1 METPIAAPAARP
13 TRSHKLEFSFLNGNL
28 IVPAGATCLS
38 PERHDR
44 WSDIVH
50 EGDFH
55 EGPHHHIGA
64 RLFGRDLGSREDR
77 AHQACRPQQR
87 IPIRLAGTSSVSK
100 SGSRFQHRKSEFT
113 RKLVLI
119 DSGPTHPPCSNL
131 IALTPSLRR
140 RVRDRRW
147 PGPHPGRCFGSAIAP
162 TQRANRSAAGK
173 CHRFAT

>member
-13 TRSHKLEFSFLNGNL
+13 TSSHKLEFSFLNGNL

-55 EGPHHHIGA
+55 EDPHHHIGA

-77 AHQACRPQQR
+77 PHQACRPQQR

-119 DSGPTHPPCSNL
+119 DSGPTHPQCSNL
-131 IALTPSLRR
+131 IVFTAVAHTPCSRCRDPTPCR
-140 RVRDRRW
+140 RV
-147 PGPHPGRCFGSAIAP
+147 P
-162 TQRANRSAAGK
+162 AGVSV
-173 CHRFAT
+173 